1 MSAAPDAPRPSALL
15 PRSVVLCYALPG
27 VGLTFSFLLMGLYF
41 LKYATDVLLIAP
53 ALMGLLFA
61 VSRFWDA
68 VSDPL
73 AGYLSDRTRSRF
85 GRRRSWMIL
94 SALPFGLSLWMLWS
108 PPGGITGGLAAVW
121 VGVGL
126 FLFYTTYTAYS
137 VPYGALGVELS
148 HDYHDRTRLFAWRQG
163 IGAVG
168 MLFGVGAYY
177 LLLESERGSASVP
190 SPRALGTGIG
200 VFASVAICA
209 GTLALVLRVGER
221 SEYQERRPA
230 RIFGAFGDVLINPH
244 ARRLLVVQCT
254 HYVSVA
260 ALSLVSAYL
269 FQYVL
274 RVPSSTA
281 ALLVACFAGGTVSAI
296 PLWVVL
302 SRRFGK
308 HRCWSAALW
317 CLGVAYGLLYFVLD
331 ESVAA
336 TPARIAVTALLT
348 ALLGAL
354 QSSHFVLSHSMQAD
368 VIDWDEE
375 RTGERKEGAYLA
387 ALSFAEKCAAAFAAA
402 AVGIVLD
409 LVGYAPGQEQNHAT
423 HVALLALVSFVP
435 AACHFL
441 AAMLLAGFGLGER
454 EHARIREV
462 LAERANG

>member
-1 MSAAPDAPRPSALL
+1 MSAAGVATGASARL

-27 VGLTFSFLLMGLYF
+27 VGLYFSFLLMGLYF
-41 LKYATDVLLIAP
+41 LKYATDVLLITP
-53 ALMGLLFA
+53 AVMGILFA
-61 VSRFWDA
+61 VSRLWDA
-68 VSDPL
+68 LSDPL
-73 AGYLSDRTRSRF
+73 AGYLSDRTRSRL
-85 GRRRSWMIL
+85 GRRRSWMVA

-108 PPGGITGGLAAVW
+108 PPGGITGALAAAW

-126 FLFYTTYTAYS
+126 FLFYTAYTAYS

-148 HDYHDRTRLFAWRQG
+148 RDYHDRTRLFAWRQG
-163 IGAVG
+163 IGALG
-168 MLFGVGAYY
+168 MLCGVGAYY
-177 LLLESERGSASVP
+177 LLLESERGSAAVP
-190 SPRALGTGIG
+190 SPRALGMGIG
-200 VFASVAICA
+200 AFASISVCA

-230 RIFGAFGDVLINPH
+230 RVFAAFGDVLQNPH
-244 ARRLLVVQCT
+244 ARRLLGVQGA
-254 HYVSVA
+254 HFISVA

-281 ALLVACFAGGTVSAI
+281 ALLVACFAGGTVGAI
-296 PLWVVL
+296 PLWVLL

-331 ESVAA
+331 ERVAS
-336 TPARIAVTALLT
+336 TPSRLVVMAVLT
-348 ALLGAL
+348 VLLGAL
-354 QSSHFVLSHSMQAD
+354 QSSHFVLSHSMQAV

-387 ALSFAEKCAAAFAAA
+387 ALSFVEKASAALAAA
-402 AVGIVLD
+402 AVGIALD
-409 LVGYAPGQEQNHAT
+409 LVGYAPGQEQNPAT
-423 HVALLALVSFVP
+423 HVALLALASFVP
-435 AACHFL
+435 AGCHFL
-441 AAMLLAGFGLGER
+441 AALLLAGFGLGEQ